1 MPPKIRAF
9 LTLTVIVTSTVL
21 WFVRQRISL
30 DVSPELLFGLTAF
43 MCIAVWL
50 FPEVKKDHRGRG

>member
-9 LTLTVIVTSTVL
+9 LTLAVILTSAVL
-21 WFVRQRISL
+21 WFMRQEIAL

-50 FPEVKKDHRGRG
+50 FPEVKKDDRAKG